1 VPEKGLIHGRK
12 QIAFLLLRLF
22 CIFARE
28 GKLLSY
34 KNISSHSRHAQLELS
49 QIPAGVYYVLLM
61 NNERAER
68 TKISVIK

>member
-1 VPEKGLIHGRK
+1 MPEKGLIHGRK

-34 KNISSHSRHAQLELS
+34 KNISSHSRNDQLELS
-49 QIPAGVYYVLLM
+49 QIPAGMYYVLLV
-61 NNERAER
+61 NNDMAKRA
-68 TKISVIK
+68 KISVIK